1 MLTDFNN
8 TLKQVLMRK
17 APFDPDEVEVSFDCP
32 RREWS
37 AKILKPTVNL
47 YLFDLRENAELRK
60 PGWTVERGQAGG
72 RSGHR
77 RPPVYVDL
85 SYFITTWARNIADEH
100 QLLWRVMTT
109 LMGAPE
115 IEPDLLQGA
124 LKEVGPPVKTLT
136 AQYDGVLRNPGEF
149 WGALDND
156 LKPAVTYTA
165 TLAVELDLFREAP
178 LALTRVV
185 QIGDTEGG
193 RRQRDLVEITG
204 AVRVRP
210 ARKNAPPQ
218 PLAGALVT
226 FPQLGITARSDDE
239 GRYRVDDIPEGTH
252 RVRVVVGDTVS
263 EQELRVPARSY
274 DVEV

>member
-8 TLKQVLMRK
+8 TLKQVLVRQ
-17 APFDPDEVEVSFDCP
+17 APLDPDEVEVSFDCP

-47 YLFDLRENAELRK
+47 YLFDLRENTELRQ
-60 PGWTVERGQAGG
+60 PGWTVERGQNGG

-77 RPPVYVDL
+77 RPPVHVDL
-85 SYFITTWARNIADEH
+85 SYFITTWARTIVDEH

-109 LMGAPE
+109 LMREPE
-115 IEPDLLQGA
+115 IEADLLQGA
-124 LKEVGPPVKTLT
+124 LKEIGPPVKTLT

-165 TLAVELDLFREAP
+165 TLAVDLDLFRESP
-178 LALTRVV
+178 LTLTRVV
-185 QIGDTEGG
+185 QIGDTQGG
-193 RRQRDLVEITG
+193 HRQRAVVEITG
-204 AVRVRP
+204 AVRARP
-210 ARKNAPPQ
+210 ARKNGPPR
-218 PLAGALVT
+218 PVANALLT
-226 FPQLGITARSDDE
+226 FPRLGISARSDDQ
-239 GRYRVDDIPEGTH
+239 GRYRVGDIPEGTH
-252 RVRVVVGDTVS
+252 RVRIVDGETVS
-263 EQELRVPARSY
+263 EREIQVPAPSY